1 MTLARQQS
9 TPDMCIYVYTF
20 LYRLPQPTPYI
31 LYSCMPTHKHPHML
45 NASETLVH
53 TGLRKCLCAIH
64 SIGETTVHTR
74 YPVHLSDYTYTH
86 TGKTAVRTYMYTFG
100 ETTVHTK
107 CVYTCTHSKIGETT
121 VHTRYTVCIY
131 IYAYMYS
138 YI

>member
-1 MTLARQQS
+1 
-9 TPDMCIYVYTF
+9 
-20 LYRLPQPTPYI
+20 
-31 LYSCMPTHKHPHML
+31 MPTHKHPHML

-86 TGKTAVRTYMYTFG
+86 TGKTAVRTYMFG

-107 CVYTCTHSKIGETT
+107 CVYM
-121 VHTRYTVCIY
+121 YTFKNRRDNSPHQ
-131 IYAYMYS
+131 MYS